1 MLGMGAFDWKAG
13 VKGDGGWGGIRRP
26 DFDDKV
32 IPMHALGMT
41 TREIRHHVEVMD
53 GVTVSVVLVS
63 KITDAVRWRR
73 FGSGSRRPLEEVCA
87 IAFETKLRQLA
98 LFMIST

>member
-41 TREIRHHVEVMD
+41 TRRDPPPCRGD
-53 GVTVSVVLVS
+53 G
-63 KITDAVRWRR
+63 RR
-73 FGSGSRRPLEEVCA
+73 DGIGGAGLEDHRRGALEEVREWQSAPARRGVRDCVRDKA
-87 IAFETKLRQLA
+87 
-98 LFMIST
+98 